1 MASIEKRQRNG
12 RPVWRAHYRT
22 PAGSQRNKTFARKV
36 DAERF
41 LASVE
46 SAKNTGSFVDP
57 VLARITVGEWARTWL
72 AGQAHLKPSTRERY
86 AGILREHVTPRPGTG
101 CSSQTSRTRTCRPG

>member
-22 PAGSQRNKTFARKV
+22 PAGGQRNKTFARKV

-46 SAKNTGSFVDP
+46 SAKNAGSFVDP
-57 VLARITVGEWARTWL
+57 ALSRVTVGEWARIWL
-72 AGQAHLKPSTRERY
+72 VGQAHLKPSTRERMPGSS
-86 AGILREHVTPRPGTG
+86 ASTSCPRGTG
-101 CSSQTSRTRTCRPG
+101 SSWPTFRTPTCRPG